1 MRISAAVRFSD
12 LDMFGHV
19 NHARLIGFCEE
30 HRTAM
35 FYLLDGTRRK
45 QWLDGG
51 FVVARVEADFKAPVG
66 RFVRGVEV
74 VGSVLSIGT
83 SSFRMRYTIRA
94 GQEVAAE
101 ITEVLV
107 AVESGRPR
115 PLMEHEREWL
125 ATISA
130 DEQSHHLPQRKG
142 TGAPVCPGQSHIE

>member
-1 MRISAAVRFSD
+1 
-12 LDMFGHV
+12 
-19 NHARLIGFCEE
+19 
-30 HRTAM
+30 
-35 FYLLDGTRRK
+35 
-45 QWLDGG
+45 
-51 FVVARVEADFKAPVG
+51 
-66 RFVRGVEV
+66 VRGVEV

-94 GQEVAAE
+94 GQEVAAQ

-142 TGAPVCPGQSHIE
+142 TGAPVCPSQSHIV